1 MNMPDTFLVNIT
13 RDSWHKVQQCQT
25 VHLTMIE
32 PEFALVAVGIVGTGE
47 TVCQYYGAEYTST
60 IPHGTIYGTIGHQN

>member
-1 MNMPDTFLVNIT
+1 
-13 RDSWHKVQQCQT
+13 
-25 VHLTMIE
+25 MIE